1 MAQYGIGAGAGG
13 LTGYGI
19 GQQEEAMGILSQ
31 SANAE
36 QERNMAN
43 KAAKQQAKAGN
54 AQLGS
59 TLGSMAGYAIGG
71 PIGGMVGGLIGG
83 GLGSLF

>member
-19 GQQEEAMGILSQ
+19 QQQEEAMGILGK
-31 SANAE
+31 SAAEE

-43 KAAKQQAKAGN
+43 KAANQQRKAGN

-59 TLGSMAGYAIGG
+59 TLGAMAGSMFG
-71 PIGGMVGGLIGG
+71 PVGSMVGGLIGG